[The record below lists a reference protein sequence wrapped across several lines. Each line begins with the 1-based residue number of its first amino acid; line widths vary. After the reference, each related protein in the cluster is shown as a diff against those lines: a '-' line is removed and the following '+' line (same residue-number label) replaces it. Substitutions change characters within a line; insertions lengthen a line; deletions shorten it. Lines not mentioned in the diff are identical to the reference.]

1 MAKASEDAAQEL
13 PLNDERKPEP
23 RKQGRHIVIAL
34 NHLGK
39 QRAALAEKIAALTEE
54 LESIDASIK
63 ALSPE

>member
-1 MAKASEDAAQEL
+1 MAKASEDAAIEL
-13 PLNDERKPEP
+13 PLNDERK

-54 LESIDASIK
+54 LESIDASIA

>member
-13 PLNDERKPEP
+13 PLNDERKPEK
-23 RKQGRHIVIAL
+23 KQGRHIVIAL
-34 NHLGK
+34 NHLNK

-54 LESIDASIK
+54 LESIDASIA